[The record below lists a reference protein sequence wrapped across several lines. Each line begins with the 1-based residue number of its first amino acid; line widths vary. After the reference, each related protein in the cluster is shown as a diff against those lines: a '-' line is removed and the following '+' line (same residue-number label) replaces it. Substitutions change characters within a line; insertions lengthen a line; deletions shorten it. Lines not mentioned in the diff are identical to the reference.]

1 MNIFQKR
8 TVGKKG
14 IAAALLASQLL
25 FTAGCGSVEQ
35 RETAGQLDTEQTM
48 QQDGYIVV

>member
-25 FTAGCGSVEQ
+25 LQPAVGVGEQ
-35 RETAGQLDTEQTM
+35 RETAGQIQNNEA
-48 QQDGYIVV
+48 GSVWR